1 MNRLLFILLAATLTL
16 ALPACGDDGSTG
28 TSDNA
33 DSSSEPSGVLWDES
47 HADQGELSGDL
58 SAPTSVTLA
67 VGDNIIV
74 GGSVPG
80 DTEECVQGPEG
91 PPAPYYPGH
100 VSYTDAITFT
110 LPAGQTLTAI
120 TVEALTVEAV
130 HTACD
135 TPMEEQLGAFTALAA
150 SDQIDWD
157 SDTFDNFVKLPE
169 QYPLIGAGFAKDVG
183 TDLLAAYQAGFGF
196 GPYSVDALAELPT
209 DGTYTFW
216 WKEGANRTE
225 YQLNFVVSGE

>member
-1 MNRLLFILLAATLTL
+1 MNRYTVILFAATLTFG
-16 ALPACGDDGSTG
+16 LPACGDDGEEG
-28 TSDNA
+28 DGA
-33 DSSSEPSGVLWDES
+33 SGVLWDETDP
-47 HADQGELSGDL
+47 AYGELSGDL
-58 SAPTSVTLA
+58 SMPTSVTLS
-67 VGDNIIV
+67 VGDNVIV

-80 DTEECVQGPEG
+80 DTEECIQGPEG
-91 PPAPYYPGH
+91 PPAPYYQGH
-100 VSYTDAITFT
+100 TSYTDAITFT
-110 LPAGQTLTAI
+110 LPAGHTLTAI

-169 QYPLIGAGFAKDVG
+169 QHPLIGAGFAKTEG
-183 TDLLAAYQAGFGF
+183 SDLLALYQAGFGF
-196 GPYSVDALAELPT
+196 GPYAVDALAALPT
-209 DGTYTFW
+209 DGTFTFW

-225 YQLNFVVSGE
+225 YQLNFVVSAE